1 MKIEKEEKVEKA
13 NVVINIQTAYNVNP
27 AATKVENTFII
38 GSAKEANRA
47 LAEAT
52 GGRDGINP
60 DVVRPEII
68 KYVSR
73 VLPLLHDAPK
83 GYFIKMWNDI
93 LDLPAVKDKVYNP
106 GQQVGPIFNRD
117 LIANILHHLRTY
129 KIYKVV
135 YRDNYNGAALA
146 EALEGCKDHAVT
158 NPLRDDPPRDVRDA
172 VNKLIKEKY

>member
-106 GQQVGPIFNRD
+106 GQQVGQIQPDTECKTKTPFPVSSDIHQTSGKLSLFRSF
-117 LIANILHHLRTY
+117 LY
-129 KIYKVV
+129 KSTTFYP
-135 YRDNYNGAALA
+135 N
-146 EALEGCKDHAVT
+146 T
-158 NPLRDDPPRDVRDA
+158 Q
-172 VNKLIKEKY
+172 